1 MFLFTQFG
9 PALAALV
16 VTTRCKLALWAY
28 HEDGTVGVPNNRVGD
43 ATHEGSPYSAPTPA
57 AHHDKAGPD
66 LFCLV
71 YDLGVRAARAKV
83 RASYLSPLGLDRT
96 YQLLK
101 PLSHALL

>member
-43 ATHEGSPYSAPTPA
+43 ATHEGSPYPTQAPA
-57 AHHDKAGPD
+57 SGYDKASPYLLAQDDD
-66 LFCLV
+66 LLV
-71 YDLGVRAARAKV
+71 RTPHPKV
-83 RASYLSPLGLDRT
+83 RSRDHSSRRL
-96 YQLLK
+96 
-101 PLSHALL
+101 

>member
-1 MFLFTQFG
+1 MRG
-9 PALAALV
+9 SLAHDEHGAV
-16 VTTRCKLALWAY
+16 GVAY
-28 HEDGTVGVPNNRVGD
+28 HRVGD
-43 ATHEGSPYSAPTPA
+43 AAHECSPYPAPTPA
-57 AHHDKAGPD
+57 ADHDKAGPD

-101 PLSHALL
+101 PLSGVLL